1 MTLDKLKNCGII
13 RELKLTKVWRNE
25 MKYGIGEKCD
35 LGTVVR
41 IRNIVKNPLK
51 VKTMLFAEKCPR
63 SRFLLTVRDRLGHYH
78 QVYDAVVEEQPKN
91 LVNVKAMRASLGM
104 K

>member
-1 MTLDKLKNCGII
+1 
-13 RELKLTKVWRNE
+13 
-25 MKYGIGEKCD
+25 MKYAIGEKCD

-63 SRFLLTVRDRLGHYH
+63 SRYLLTVRDSLGHYS
-78 QVYDAVVEEQPKN
+78 QVYSAVVEDNSSN
-91 LVNVKAMRASLGM
+91 LYNYRAWLPIL